1 MTTEAP
7 ETHDARPDAAR
18 ERMGLN
24 QTELGV
30 TGSDIYRN
38 ERDQVSIRPMALRQA
53 DALEARVDYLLG
65 LSNEQNPATE
75 ELARKYAQADE
86 EQLLIWLEEKS
97 PELAEYMRALRS
109 IPEEEQQGIL
119 EAMASD
125 MRAIHSGQ
133 AVYTKVSA
141 DE

>member
-1 MTTEAP
+1 MNTEVP

-30 TGSDIYRN
+30 TGSDISRN
-38 ERDQVSIRPMALRQA
+38 ERDQVSIHPMALSET

-65 LSNEQNPATE
+65 LSNERNPVTE

-133 AVYTKVSA
+133 ALRIKVNV

>member
-7 ETHDARPDAAR
+7 ETHDARPDALS
-18 ERMGLN
+18 E
-24 QTELGV
+24 T
-30 TGSDIYRN
+30 
-38 ERDQVSIRPMALRQA
+38 

-65 LSNEQNPATE
+65 LSNERTPATE
-75 ELARKYAQADE
+75 ELARKHAQADE

-109 IPEEEQQGIL
+109 IPEEEQEGIL